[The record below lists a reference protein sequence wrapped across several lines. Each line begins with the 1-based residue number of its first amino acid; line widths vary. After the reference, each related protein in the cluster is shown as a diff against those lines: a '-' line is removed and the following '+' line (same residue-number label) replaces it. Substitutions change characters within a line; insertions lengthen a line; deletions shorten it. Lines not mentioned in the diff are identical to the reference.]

1 MIKLF
6 TLKNVLGIGM
16 ITGISLISYHAFTY
30 GSGQPPAA
38 HTGAPGESNCTSCH
52 GGSLNP
58 NQSNLNNLTLTGN
71 LPGGGYAPDSIY
83 TMTLSYSQSGIGK
96 WGFQVTALLKSNND
110 PAGTLTQGSGQ
121 SKQTL
126 SVGGKTRQYIN
137 HSSAVFNN
145 NSVSWTFTWKA
156 PANANDTVVFY
167 PTVNA
172 ADGTGGTGSDQI
184 YAKAI
189 NIVPSPLLSTPSFGP
204 GKINICAL
212 DTVTFHGSGTNNPVS
227 YNWTF
232 SGAGV
237 NTTSSTLQ
245 NPNVRFNSQIGGN
258 VTVTLRITNAIGVS
272 RTISQV
278 FQVRPAPS
286 ATITS
291 FSPNDTVCA
300 GEQVTLNASFQL
312 GNKYLWNTGNPG
324 DTLNTVTVNQTGSY
338 TVKVTNTSGCSN
350 TSAPLNIL
358 VKSKPVIS
366 ISPASASICEGDS
379 IWLKMS
385 NVNFTS
391 YEIFKDGASLG
402 TFLGPIDSVKVGSAT
417 SANFKVIG
425 FDGSCYT
432 DSSNA
437 ASITVNDRLEAPQA
451 RCGVR
456 TTSSVEF
463 EWFSVLGATSYEV
476 STNGGQSWSAPSS
489 GATGLSH
496 EITGLNFNQNI
507 NLLVR
512 ANNASPCPGFSTP
525 ISCSSLPCSQFNYT
539 IVKGNNEICPG
550 DSTFIAVSDL
560 DISSFGISFNG
571 AAYTSDT
578 LFWVKPGA
586 TTNYSIDIIDS
597 SKLNCPALNENAE
610 IIVKVIPAL
619 SIQGPNQ
626 LCEGDGLRI
635 TASPGFA
642 SYSYLVNGSSVS
654 SSTNNIYEFAGL
666 NDGDLISVEASLNGC
681 TAKTASNAISVNPVP
696 NVGFTTSINGRT
708 VNFSDTTSGTIGT
721 RKWYF
726 GDGDSSDAV
735 NPTHTYDANGSYF
748 VDLIIVNDFG
758 CTNTARLQVTV
769 TNVSVDFVK
778 SLGIEVYP
786 NPAESALKVSHK
798 AHAEPLK
805 IKILDLSGKTLIEL
819 NSANQSE
826 LTEINLSDLAN
837 GVYMVQISNGSETWM
852 TKVVKK

>member
-38 HTGAPGESNCTSCH
+38 HTGAPNESNCTSCH

-58 NQSNLNNLTLTGN
+58 NQSNLNNLTITGN
-71 LPGGGYAPDSIY
+71 LPGGGYAPDSTY
-83 TMTLSYSQSGIGK
+83 SLTLSYSQNGIGK

-121 SKQTL
+121 SKQTS

-137 HSSAVFNN
+137 HSSAAFNN
-145 NSVSWTFTWKA
+145 GSISWTFTWKA

-167 PTVNA
+167 PIVNA
-172 ADGTGGTGSDQI
+172 ADGTGSTNADQI

-189 NIVPSPLLSTPSFGP
+189 NIPPSPLLSTPSFGP
-204 GKINICAL
+204 GKTNICAL

-237 NTTSSTLQ
+237 NTTTSTQQ

-258 VTVTLRITNAIGVS
+258 VTVTLRITNATGVS
-272 RTISQV
+272 RTVSQV
-278 FQVRPAPS
+278 YSVRPAPS
-286 ATITS
+286 ANITS
-291 FSPNDTVCA
+291 FSPNDTVCF
-300 GEQVTLNASFQL
+300 GETVTLNAAFQL
-312 GNKYLWNTGNPG
+312 GNKYLWNTGNPA
-324 DTLNTVTVNQTGSY
+324 DTFNTVTVNQSGSY
-338 TVKVTNTSGCSN
+338 TVTVTNTSGCTN
-350 TSAPLNIL
+350 TSAPLNVV
-358 VKSKPVIS
+358 VKSKPQLS
-366 ISPASASICEGDS
+366 ISPASAAICEGDS
-379 IWLKMS
+379 IWLKMG
-385 NVNFTS
+385 NVNLNS
-391 YEIFKDGASLG
+391 YEIFRDGVSLG
-402 TFLGPIDSVKVGSAT
+402 SFAGPLDSVKVGASS

-425 FDGSCYT
+425 FDGSCFT

-437 ASITVNDRLEAPQA
+437 SVITVNDRLEAPQA

-463 EWFSVLGATSYEV
+463 EWFFVIGATAYEV

-496 EITGLNFNQNI
+496 EITGLNFNTNI

-512 ANNASPCPGFSTP
+512 AIGNSPCPGFSTP
-525 ISCSSLPCSQFNYT
+525 ISCSSLPCSQFNYN

-550 DSTFIAVSDL
+550 DSTFIAVADL
-560 DISSFGISFNG
+560 DIPSYGISFNG
-571 AAYTSDT
+571 GAYTTDT
-578 LFWVKPGA
+578 LFWVKPSA
-586 TTNYSIDIIDS
+586 TSNYTIDIIDS
-597 SKLNCPALNENAE
+597 SKLNCPALNVNTDV
-610 IIVKVIPAL
+610 IVKIIPAI
-619 SIQGPNQ
+619 SIQGPNAI
-626 LCEGDGLRI
+626 CDGDVV
-635 TASPGFA
+635 TVSVSPGFT
-642 SYSYLVNGSSVS
+642 SYSYLVNGNAVS
-654 SSTNNIYEFAGL
+654 NSTNPTFDFTNL
-666 NDGDLISVEASLNGC
+666 NDGDLISVEGSLNGC
-681 TAKTASNAISVNPVP
+681 TVSTGQNAITVFPVP
-696 NVGFTTSINGRT
+696 AVGFTTSINGRT
-708 VNFSDTTSGTIGT
+708 VVFNDTTSGNIGS

-726 GDGDSSDAV
+726 GDGDSSDAL

-748 VDLIIVNDFG
+748 VDLVIVTDDG
-758 CTNTARLQVTV
+758 CESTARVEVTV

-786 NPAESALKVSHK
+786 NPVESGLKISHK
-798 AHAEPLK
+798 AHAEALK
-805 IKILDLSGKTLIEL
+805 IKILDLSGKTIIEL
-819 NSANQSE
+819 NLSNQSE
-826 LTEINLSDLAN
+826 LTEVNLSDLAN
-837 GVYMVQISNGSETWM
+837 GVYMVQISNGSESWM